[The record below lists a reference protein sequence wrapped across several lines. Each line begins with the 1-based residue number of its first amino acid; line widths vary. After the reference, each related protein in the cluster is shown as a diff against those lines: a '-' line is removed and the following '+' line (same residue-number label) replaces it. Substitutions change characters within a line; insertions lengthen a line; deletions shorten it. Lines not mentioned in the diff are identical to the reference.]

1 MNALSVNNFLPLG
14 MLGEVLI
21 HAADYGTEVERILD
35 LDGGGN
41 RPMPLAPCGA
51 SSLEAR
57 TELSRLT
64 ASQLFPHARAAE
76 AAMGGLFL
84 YFSCL
89 DEAHK
94 IAQDIT
100 SAEGSYWHAIMH
112 RQEPDPGNSAYWF
125 RSVGRHAIFPAL
137 REEAAAAGFNP
148 GPAWDPFRFIDY
160 FEAARRRPGS
170 EEERI
175 AMQVQ
180 LSEWQLLFDYCARRP
195 GGE

>member
-1 MNALSVNNFLPLG
+1 MNALSVNKLLPLD

-21 HAADYGTEVERILD
+21 RAADYGTEVERILN

-51 SSLEAR
+51 FPREAR
-57 TELSRLT
+57 SELAQLSASR
-64 ASQLFPHARAAE
+64 LFPHARAPE
-76 AAMGGLFL
+76 AAMSGMFL

-89 DEAHK
+89 DEAHR
-94 IAQDIT
+94 IAQDIPG
-100 SAEGSYWHAIMH
+100 SEGSYWHAIMH
-112 RQEPDPGNSAYWF
+112 RQEPDPGNAAYWF

-137 REEAAAAGFNP
+137 REEAAAAGFDS
-148 GPAWDPFRFIDY
+148 GAAWDPFRFIDY
-160 FEAARRRPGS
+160 FEAARSRPGS

-195 GGE
+195 SGE

>member
-1 MNALSVNNFLPLG
+1 MNALSVNNFLPLD
-14 MLGEVLI
+14 MLREVLI
-21 HAADYGTEVERILD
+21 HAADYGTEVERILN

-51 SSLEAR
+51 SSPEAR
-57 TELSRLT
+57 AELSRSS
-64 ASQLFPHARAAE
+64 ASRLFPGARAAE
-76 AAMGGLFL
+76 AAMSGLFL

-94 IAQDIT
+94 IAQDI
-100 SAEGSYWHAIMH
+100 SSPEGSYWHAIMH

-125 RSVGRHAIFPAL
+125 RSVGPHAIFPAL
-137 REEAAAAGFNP
+137 REEAAAAGFSI
-148 GPAWDPFRFIDY
+148 GATWDPYRFIDY
-160 FEAARRRPGS
+160 FEAARHRPGS

-180 LSEWQLLFDYCARRP
+180 LSEWQLLFDYCARSARK
-195 GGE
+195 